1 MKRYSEDCSL
11 CKVMRS
17 MAFSGLGMGVGA
29 GGAYL
34 LGAGRQDMVY
44 AGIVVAAMVVFG
56 FLGRKTKS

>member
-1 MKRYSEDCSL
+1 
-11 CKVMRS
+11 